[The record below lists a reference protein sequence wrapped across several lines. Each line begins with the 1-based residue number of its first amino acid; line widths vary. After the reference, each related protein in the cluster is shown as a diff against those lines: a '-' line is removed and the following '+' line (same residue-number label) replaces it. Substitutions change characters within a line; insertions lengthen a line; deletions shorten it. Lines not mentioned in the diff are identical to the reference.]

1 MAGAEA
7 PGVADDDYF
16 SGEYLQDI
24 LESDLLEL
32 GGQRLLDEAHD
43 EAGAFVDAHY
53 PWDGRGDEPAGRVSA
68 YCTATWPLG

>member
-1 MAGAEA
+1 MG
-7 PGVADDDYF
+7 DDDYF

-32 GGQRLLDEAHD
+32 GGQELLVEAHD
-43 EAGAFVDAHY
+43 KAGAYVDQHF

-68 YCTATWPLG
+68 DCSVLWQRAEAVRQA

>member
-7 PGVADDDYF
+7 PGMADDDYF

-32 GGQRLLDEAHD
+32 GGQQLLDEAHD
-43 EAGAFVDAHY
+43 EAGAYVDQHF
-53 PWDGRGDEPAGRVSA
+53 PWDGRGDEPAERVRP
-68 YCTATWPLG
+68 TAACVAAR

>member
-1 MAGAEA
+1 MAD
-7 PGVADDDYF
+7 VDYV

-32 GGQRLLDEAHD
+32 GGQRLLDEARD

-53 PWDGRGDEPAGRVSA
+53 P
-68 YCTATWPLG
+68 